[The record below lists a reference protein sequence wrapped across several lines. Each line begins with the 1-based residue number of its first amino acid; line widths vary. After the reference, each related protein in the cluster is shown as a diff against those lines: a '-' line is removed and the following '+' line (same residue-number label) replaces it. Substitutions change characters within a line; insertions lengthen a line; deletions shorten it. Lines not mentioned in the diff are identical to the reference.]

1 MGPRVVVGVTV
12 ASAKHFRTLSRNY
25 PDWLVLVRAP
35 ASPQPL
41 WVFAL
46 TASSSG
52 TPLDPP
58 DLWDIRIAALVL
70 PWDCFHMGKLRHWVG
85 RKSPVQSH

>member
-1 MGPRVVVGVTV
+1 MGPHVVVGVTV

-25 PDWLVLVRAP
+25 PDRLVLVMAP

-41 WVFAL
+41 WVFAP

-52 TPLDPP
+52 TPPGP
-58 DLWDIRIAALVL
+58 
-70 PWDCFHMGKLRHWVG
+70 
-85 RKSPVQSH
+85 S